1 MFFNRV
7 DVTASPIA
15 KRCRRRYHGDET
27 AVAVTTRSSL
37 GRMIVR
43 DPNVV
48 GFVRGLL
55 PPPPPLPAL
64 LPRWSLPRQS
74 GSSACLVSA
83 GGGGRIT
90 LYMYFFRSVFV
101 VFFNPSTA
109 PSPHDRGRQSPNV
122 ATPSSSRCTVF
133 TRSPPRQSLN
143 SLRHNHNNNNILL
156 MLCSS
161 FVRSY
166 PHPSPKTVMITTM
179 IVLMIILLSYT
190 IYDIYNNNILTL
202 TIIKNIVSR
211 RRLRKIA
218 NTLKYSIHQLSLYT
232 IVILL

>member
-1 MFFNRV
+1 MHLPICLILYIIILSFRHLWLSLHSRGGDDDNNCDGRSWST
-7 DVTASPIA
+7 VTTTCRSDIIILLLLLPYRPNYETKQSDGVFLIALTTLPIA

-74 GSSACLVSA
+74 GGSACLVSA

-101 VFFNPSTA
+101 IFFNPSTA
-109 PSPHDRGRQSPNV
+109 PSSHDRGR
-122 ATPSSSRCTVF
+122 
-133 TRSPPRQSLN
+133 
-143 SLRHNHNNNNILL
+143 
-156 MLCSS
+156 
-161 FVRSY
+161 
-166 PHPSPKTVMITTM
+166 
-179 IVLMIILLSYT
+179 
-190 IYDIYNNNILTL
+190 
-202 TIIKNIVSR
+202 
-211 RRLRKIA
+211 
-218 NTLKYSIHQLSLYT
+218 
-232 IVILL
+232 